1 MSLTLPSAYSS
12 ALEKTIIKENW
23 IIQLYYD
30 GGSSFTPIAL
40 SDTTVNSVFYQGV
53 ITNRPSVRTS
63 ISLEQ
68 SKAKTSNMSL
78 TIANFKYNNVDFSAE
93 LFLGTRKYINRTV
106 RVYSQL
112 NDESS
117 LSNCL
122 QIYEGRLIDISHD
135 DKIVNLNI
143 TEQRPYDFISIPQAR
158 TNRTKNYYTLAYGDY
173 TPNNSTRNSQA
184 FCHEKKLYPVRVDR
198 LSATH
203 LIAIQERALDGN
215 SGNEGRLHYYEKNAD
230 AFVPLTLENNT
241 FNNISISTHD
251 PNGNAIRIDND
262 LYRGFICKPT
272 GLSDE
277 NDSSAWNNL
286 GDAFDVV
293 GDDSSYSS
301 GARETLQRTNNGTFN
316 SPIFFDVPEIE
327 GEISSMKMKVRYRLD
342 VDLQVGGNADYTVSF
357 TNETPTSFGGS
368 NQMIKQIDE
377 SSATQDTGNVISSL
391 LDMDSFLSTN
401 DNKLL
406 TPIKLNIQLVYSS
419 GFGSVTADIYIYDVH
434 IYVKSAL
441 DILGNRDA
449 SLKIANDI
457 EYLYVGANGLTESY
471 SGSNNSIAY
480 GHEAHRDLLVRYT
493 GYTTTDPENWS
504 SLDTDRVT
512 SNWKIRYWLDKPT
525 DLIKILDKLAYE
537 FAFIFKFRPD
547 GTGSYVHIKQTSELS
562 AVQTLNKDDIKNLNI
577 TNTSFRN
584 LITKMEINFQR
595 HPADGKYL
603 ETVTGTN
610 STARTN
616 FNIQTKENIKKV
628 DLDMNVGTPSTTPQS
643 DPNNDFYSYYDN
655 ILGDIYKQVS
665 CEIVNPNKGYN
676 LETGDII
683 QFSNTAGD
691 MPINPFGGDWTN
703 YYMITQ
709 LNRLPNKVNI
719 VAREVG

>member
-1 MSLTLPSAYSS
+1 MSLTLPSAYST

-30 GGSSFTPIAL
+30 DGSSFTPIAL
-40 SDTTVNSVFYQGV
+40 SDTTVDSVFYQGV
-53 ITNRPSVRTS
+53 VTNRPSVRTS
-63 ISLEQ
+63 ISLEN
-68 SKAKTSNMSL
+68 SKSKTSNISL
-78 TIANFKYNNVDFSAE
+78 TIANFKYNDADFSAE

-106 RVYSQL
+106 KVYSQL
-112 NDESS
+112 NDEST

-122 QIYEGRLIDISHD
+122 QIYQGRLIDISHD
-135 DKIVNLNI
+135 DKIINLNI
-143 TEQRPYDFISIPQAR
+143 TEQRPWDFISIPQLK
-158 TNRTKNYYTLAYGDY
+158 TDRTKNYYTLAYGDY
-173 TPNNSTRNSQA
+173 TPNSSTRDSQA
-184 FCHEKKLYPVRVDR
+184 FCHEKKLYPVKVDR

-230 AFVPLTLENNT
+230 AFVPLTLTNNAY
-241 FNNISISTHD
+241 NNVSISTHD

-272 GLSDE
+272 GLNDE
-277 NDSSAWNNL
+277 TDPSLWNDPENS
-286 GDAFDVV
+286 FDVI
-293 GDDSSYSS
+293 GDDSSYSTGS
-301 GARETLQRTNNGTFN
+301 RETFVATSSSTQSSEL
-316 SPIFFDVPEIE
+316 IFDVPEVE
-327 GEISSMKMKVRYRLD
+327 GRISSMKLKVRYRVD
-342 VDLQVGGNADYTVSF
+342 VDKVGSPNYAVTLENTTPEDYSGSADT
-357 TNETPTSFGGS
+357 
-368 NQMIKQIDE
+368 IKTITQT
-377 SSATQDTGNVISSL
+377 SATQDTGTVISSL
-391 LDMDSFLSTN
+391 INMDSFLSGN

-406 TPIKLNIQLVYSS
+406 NPIKLNAELVFGGGS
-419 GFGSVTADIYIYDVH
+419 GVVTANFYIYDVH

-441 DILGNRDA
+441 DVAGNRDA
-449 SLKIANDI
+449 SKKTANDI

-471 SGSNNSIAY
+471 SGSNNSVSY

-504 SLDTDRVT
+504 ALNTDRAT
-512 SNWKIRYWLDKPT
+512 SNWKIRYWLDEPT
-525 DLIKILDKLAYE
+525 DLIKILDKLSYE

-547 GTGSYVHIKQTSELS
+547 GTGSYIHIKQTSELS
-562 AVQTLNKDDIKNLNI
+562 AVQTLNKDDIINLKI
-577 TNTSFRN
+577 TNTSFKN
-584 LITKMEINFQR
+584 LMTKMEINYAR
-595 HPADGKYL
+595 HPADSKYL

-665 CEIVNPNKGYN
+665 CEIVNPNKSYN

-683 QFSNTAGD
+683 QFSNSTGE
-691 MPINPFGGDWTN
+691 MPINPFGGNWTN

>member
-40 SDTTVNSVFYQGV
+40 SDTTVDSVFYQGV
-53 ITNRPSVRTS
+53 VANRPSVRTS

-68 SKAKTSNMSL
+68 SKAKTSNISL
-78 TIANFKYNNVDFSAE
+78 TIANFKYNNADFSAE

-106 RVYSQL
+106 KVYSQL

-122 QIYEGRLIDISHD
+122 QIYQGRLIDISHD
-135 DKIVNLNI
+135 DKIINLNI

-158 TNRTKNYYTLAYGDY
+158 TERTRNYYTLAYGDY
-173 TPNNSTRNSQA
+173 TPNSSTRDSQA
-184 FCHEKKLYPVRVDR
+184 FCHEKKLYPVKVDR

-203 LIAIQERALDGN
+203 LIALQERALDGN

-230 AFVPLTLENNT
+230 AFVPLTLSNNSY
-241 FNNISISTHD
+241 NNVSISTHD

-272 GLSDE
+272 GLNDE
-277 NDSSAWNNL
+277 TDPSLWNNPEF
-286 GDAFDVV
+286 AFDVI
-293 GDDSSYSS
+293 GDDSTYST
-301 GARETLQRTNNGTFN
+301 GTRETLVATGSSTQ
-316 SPIFFDVPEIE
+316 SSELIFDVPDIE
-327 GEISSMKMKVRYRLD
+327 GEISSMKMKVRYRVD
-342 VDLQVGGNADYTVSF
+342 VDKSGSPVYAVTLENTTPEDYSGSADTIVNI
-357 TNETPTSFGGS
+357 TQTSG
-368 NQMIKQIDE
+368 
-377 SSATQDTGNVISSL
+377 TQDTGDVISSL
-391 LDMDSFLSTN
+391 INMDSFLSGN

-406 TPIKLNIQLVYSS
+406 NPIKLNAELVFGGGS
-419 GFGSVTADIYIYDVH
+419 GVVTANFYVYDVH

-441 DILGNRDA
+441 DIAGSRDA
-449 SLKIANDI
+449 SKKIVNDI

-504 SLDTDRVT
+504 SLNTDRAT
-512 SNWKIRYWLDKPT
+512 SNWKIRYWLDEPT

-562 AVQTLNKDDIKNLNI
+562 AVQTLNKNDIKNLNI

-584 LITKMEINFQR
+584 LITKMEINYER

-628 DLDMNVGTPSTTPQS
+628 DLEMNVGTPSTTPQS

>member
-40 SDTTVNSVFYQGV
+40 SDTTVDSVFYQGV
-53 ITNRPSVRTS
+53 VTNRPSVRTS

-68 SKAKTSNMSL
+68 SKAKTSNISL
-78 TIANFKYNNVDFSAE
+78 TIANFKYNNADFSAE

-106 RVYSQL
+106 KVYSQL

-122 QIYEGRLIDISHD
+122 QIYQGRLIDISHD
-135 DKIVNLNI
+135 DKIINLNI

-158 TNRTKNYYTLAYGDY
+158 TERTRNYYTLAYGDY
-173 TPNNSTRNSQA
+173 TPNSSTRDSQA
-184 FCHEKKLYPVRVDR
+184 FCHEKKLYPVKVDR

-203 LIAIQERALDGN
+203 LIALQERALDGN

-230 AFVPLTLENNT
+230 AFVPLTLSNNSY
-241 FNNISISTHD
+241 NNVSISTHD

-272 GLSDE
+272 GLNDE
-277 NDSSAWNNL
+277 TDPSLWNNPEF
-286 GDAFDVV
+286 AFDVI
-293 GDDSSYSS
+293 GDDSTYST
-301 GARETLQRTNNGTFN
+301 GTRETLVATGSSTQ
-316 SPIFFDVPEIE
+316 SSELIFDVPDIE
-327 GEISSMKMKVRYRLD
+327 GEISSMKMKVRYRVD
-342 VDLQVGGNADYTVSF
+342 VDKSGSPVYAVTLENTTPEDYSGSADTIVNI
-357 TNETPTSFGGS
+357 TQTSG
-368 NQMIKQIDE
+368 
-377 SSATQDTGNVISSL
+377 TQDTGDVISSL
-391 LDMDSFLSTN
+391 INMDSFLSGN

-406 TPIKLNIQLVYSS
+406 NPIKLNAELVFGGGS
-419 GFGSVTADIYIYDVH
+419 GVVTANFYVYDVH

-441 DILGNRDA
+441 DIAGSRDA
-449 SLKIANDI
+449 SKKIVNDI

-504 SLDTDRVT
+504 SLNTDRAT
-512 SNWKIRYWLDKPT
+512 SNWKIRYWLDEPT

-562 AVQTLNKDDIKNLNI
+562 AVQTLNKNDIKNLNI

-584 LITKMEINFQR
+584 LITKMEINYER

-628 DLDMNVGTPSTTPQS
+628 DLEMNVGTPSTTPQS

>member
-1 MSLTLPSAYSS
+1 MSLTLPSAYSN

-30 GGSSFTPIAL
+30 DGSSFTPIAL
-40 SDTTVNSVFYQGV
+40 SDTTVDSVFYQGV
-53 ITNRPSVRTS
+53 VTNRPSVRTS

-68 SKAKTSNMSL
+68 SKAKTSNISL
-78 TIANFKYNNVDFSAE
+78 TIANFKYNNADFSAE

-106 RVYSQL
+106 KVYSQL

-117 LSNCL
+117 LSSCL
-122 QIYEGRLIDISHD
+122 QIYQGRLIDISHD
-135 DKIVNLNI
+135 DKIINLNI

-158 TNRTKNYYTLAYGDY
+158 TERTRNYYTLAYGDY
-173 TPNNSTRNSQA
+173 TPNSSTRDSQS
-184 FCHEKKLYPVRVDR
+184 FCHEKKLYPIKVDR

-203 LIAIQERALDGN
+203 LIALQERALDGN

-230 AFVPLTLENNT
+230 AFVPLTLLNNSY
-241 FNNISISTHD
+241 NNVSISTHD

-272 GLSDE
+272 GLNDE
-277 NDSSAWNNL
+277 TDPSLWNDPRNS
-286 GDAFDVV
+286 FDVI
-293 GDDSSYSS
+293 GDDSSYSTGS
-301 GARETLQRTNNGTFN
+301 RETLVASSSSTQ
-316 SPIFFDVPEIE
+316 SSELIFDVPDVE
-327 GEISSMKMKVRYRLD
+327 GKISSMKMKVRYRVD
-342 VDLQVGGNADYTVSF
+342 VDKSGSPVYAVTLENTTPEDYSGSADTIVNITQLGG
-357 TNETPTSFGGS
+357 
-368 NQMIKQIDE
+368 
-377 SSATQDTGNVISSL
+377 TQDTGTVISSL
-391 LDMDSFLSTN
+391 INMDSFLSGN

-406 TPIKLNIQLVYSS
+406 NPIKLNAELAYAGGS
-419 GFGSVTADIYIYDVH
+419 GSVTANFYVYDVH
-434 IYVKSAL
+434 IYVKTAL
-441 DILGNRDA
+441 DVAGNRDV
-449 SLKIANDI
+449 SKKIANDI

-471 SGSNNSIAY
+471 SGSNNSISY
-480 GHEAHRDLLVRYT
+480 GHEAHRDLLIRYA
-493 GYTTTDPENWS
+493 GYTTTDPQNWS
-504 SLDTDRVT
+504 DLNTDRTT
-512 SNWKIRYWLDKPT
+512 SNWKIRYWLDEPI
-525 DLIKILDKLAYE
+525 DLLKTLDKLAYE

-562 AVQTLNKDDIKNLNI
+562 AVQTLNKNDIKKLNI

-584 LITKMEINFQR
+584 LITKMEINYER

-603 ETVTGTN
+603 KTVTGTN

-628 DLDMNVGTPSTTPQS
+628 DLEMNVGTPSTTPQS

-683 QFSNTAGD
+683 QFSNTGD

>member
-40 SDTTVNSVFYQGV
+40 SDTTIDSVFYQGV
-53 ITNRPSVRTS
+53 VTNRPSVRTS

-68 SKAKTSNMSL
+68 SKAKTSNISL
-78 TIANFKYNNVDFSAE
+78 TIANFKYNNADFSAE

-106 RVYSQL
+106 KVYSQL

-122 QIYEGRLIDISHD
+122 QIYQGRLIDISHD
-135 DKIVNLNI
+135 DKIINLNI

-158 TNRTKNYYTLAYGDY
+158 TERTRNYYTLAYGDY
-173 TPNNSTRNSQA
+173 TPNSSTRDSQA
-184 FCHEKKLYPVRVDR
+184 FCHEKKLYPVKVDR

-203 LIAIQERALDGN
+203 LIALQERALDGN

-230 AFVPLTLENNT
+230 AFVPLTLSNNSY
-241 FNNISISTHD
+241 NNVSISTHD

-272 GLSDE
+272 GLNDE
-277 NDSSAWNNL
+277 TDPSLWNNPEF
-286 GDAFDVV
+286 AFDVI
-293 GDDSSYSS
+293 GDDSTYST
-301 GARETLQRTNNGTFN
+301 GTRETLVATGSSTQ
-316 SPIFFDVPEIE
+316 SSELIFDVPDIE
-327 GEISSMKMKVRYRLD
+327 GEISSMKMKVRYRVD
-342 VDLQVGGNADYTVSF
+342 VDKSGSPVYAVTLENTTPEDYSGSADTIVNI
-357 TNETPTSFGGS
+357 TQTSG
-368 NQMIKQIDE
+368 
-377 SSATQDTGNVISSL
+377 TQDTGDVISSL
-391 LDMDSFLSTN
+391 INMDSFLSGN

-406 TPIKLNIQLVYSS
+406 NPIKLNAELVFGGGS
-419 GFGSVTADIYIYDVH
+419 GVVTANFYVYDVH

-441 DILGNRDA
+441 DIAGSRDA
-449 SLKIANDI
+449 SKKIVNDI

-504 SLDTDRVT
+504 SLNTDRAT
-512 SNWKIRYWLDKPT
+512 SNWKIRYWLDEPT

-562 AVQTLNKDDIKNLNI
+562 AVQTLNKNDIKNLNI

-584 LITKMEINFQR
+584 LITKMEINYER

-628 DLDMNVGTPSTTPQS
+628 DLEMNVGTPSTTPQS

>member
-1 MSLTLPSAYSS
+1 MSLTLPSAYST
-12 ALEKTIIKENW
+12 ALEKTVIKENW

-30 GGSSFTPIAL
+30 DGSSFTPIAL
-40 SDTTVNSVFYQGV
+40 SDTTVGSVFYQGV
-53 ITNRPSVRTS
+53 VTNRPSVRTS
-63 ISLEQ
+63 ISLED
-68 SKAKTSNMSL
+68 SKSKTSNISL
-78 TIANFKYNNVDFSAE
+78 TIANFKYNDADFSAE

-106 RVYSQL
+106 KVYSQL
-112 NDESS
+112 NDEST

-122 QIYEGRLIDISHD
+122 QIYQGRLIDISHD

-143 TEQRPYDFISIPQAR
+143 TEQRPYDFINIPQLR
-158 TNRTKNYYTLAYGDY
+158 TDRTRNYYTLAYGDY
-173 TPNNSTRNSQA
+173 TPNSSTRDSQA

-230 AFVPLTLENNT
+230 AFVPLTLTNNAY
-241 FNNISISTHD
+241 NNVSISTHD

-272 GLSDE
+272 GLNDE
-277 NDSSAWNNL
+277 TDPSLWNDPENS
-286 GDAFDVV
+286 FDVI
-293 GDDSSYSS
+293 GDDSSYSTGS
-301 GARETLQRTNNGTFN
+301 RETFVATSSSTQSSEL
-316 SPIFFDVPEIE
+316 IFDVPEVE
-327 GEISSMKMKVRYRLD
+327 GRISSMMLKVRYRVD
-342 VDLQVGGNADYTVSF
+342 VDKSGSPFYAVTLKNKTPEDYSGSADTIVNI
-357 TNETPTSFGGS
+357 TTTSG
-368 NQMIKQIDE
+368 
-377 SSATQDTGNVISSL
+377 TQDTGNVISSL
-391 LDMDSFLSTN
+391 IDMDSFLSGN

-406 TPIKLNIQLVYSS
+406 NPIKLNAELAYAGGS
-419 GFGSVTADIYIYDVH
+419 GTVTANFYVYDVH
-434 IYVKSAL
+434 IYIKTAL
-441 DILGNRDA
+441 DVAGNRDA
-449 SLKIANDI
+449 SKKTANDI
-457 EYLYVGANGLTESY
+457 EYLYLGANGLTESY
-471 SGSNNSIAY
+471 SGSNNSVSY
-480 GHEAHRDLLVRYT
+480 GHEAHRDLLVRFT

-504 SLDTDRVT
+504 ALNTDRAT
-512 SNWKIRYWLDKPT
+512 SNWKIRYWLDEPT

-584 LITKMEINFQR
+584 LITKMEINYER
-595 HPADGKYL
+595 HPAEGKYL

-665 CEIVNPNKGYN
+665 CEIVNPNKAYN

-683 QFSNTAGD
+683 QFSNSTGE

-719 VAREVG
+719 VVREVG

>member
-40 SDTTVNSVFYQGV
+40 SDTTVDSVFYQGV
-53 ITNRPSVRTS
+53 VTNRPSVRTS

-68 SKAKTSNMSL
+68 SRAKTSNISL
-78 TIANFKYNNVDFSAE
+78 TIANFKYNNADFSAE

-106 RVYSQL
+106 KVYSQL

-122 QIYEGRLIDISHD
+122 QIYQGRLIDISHD
-135 DKIVNLNI
+135 DKIINLNI

-158 TNRTKNYYTLAYGDY
+158 TERTRNYYTLAYGDY
-173 TPNNSTRNSQA
+173 TPNSSTRDSQA
-184 FCHEKKLYPVRVDR
+184 FCHEKKLYPVKVDR

-230 AFVPLTLENNT
+230 AFVPLTLSNNSY
-241 FNNISISTHD
+241 NNVSISTHD

-272 GLSDE
+272 GLNDE
-277 NDSSAWNNL
+277 TDPSLWNNPEF
-286 GDAFDVV
+286 AFDVI
-293 GDDSSYSS
+293 GDDSTYST
-301 GARETLQRTNNGTFN
+301 GARETLVATGSSTQ
-316 SPIFFDVPEIE
+316 SSELIFDVPDIE
-327 GEISSMKMKVRYRLD
+327 GEISSMKMKVRYRVD
-342 VDLQVGGNADYTVSF
+342 VDKSGSPIYAVTLENTTPEDYSGSADTIVNI
-357 TNETPTSFGGS
+357 TQTSG
-368 NQMIKQIDE
+368 
-377 SSATQDTGNVISSL
+377 TQDTGNVISSL
-391 LDMDSFLSTN
+391 INMDSFLSGN

-406 TPIKLNIQLVYSS
+406 NPIKLNAELVFGGGS
-419 GFGSVTADIYIYDVH
+419 GVVTANFYVYDVH

-441 DILGNRDA
+441 DIAGNRDA
-449 SLKIANDI
+449 SKKIANDI

-471 SGSNNSIAY
+471 SGSNNSIVY

-504 SLDTDRVT
+504 SLNTDRAT
-512 SNWKIRYWLDKPT
+512 SNWKIRYWLDEPT

-562 AVQTLNKDDIKNLNI
+562 AVQTLNKNDIKNLNI

-584 LITKMEINFQR
+584 LITKMEINYER

-628 DLDMNVGTPSTTPQS
+628 DLEMNVGTPSSTPQS

>member
-40 SDTTVNSVFYQGV
+40 SDTTVDSVFYQGV
-53 ITNRPSVRTS
+53 VTNRPSVRTS

-68 SKAKTSNMSL
+68 SKAKTSNISL
-78 TIANFKYNNVDFSAE
+78 TIANFKYNNADFSAE

-106 RVYSQL
+106 KVYSQL

-122 QIYEGRLIDISHD
+122 QIYQGRLIDISHD
-135 DKIVNLNI
+135 DKIINLNI

-158 TNRTKNYYTLAYGDY
+158 TERTRNYYTLAYGDY
-173 TPNNSTRNSQA
+173 TPNSSTRDSQA
-184 FCHEKKLYPVRVDR
+184 FCHEKKLYPVKVDR

-203 LIAIQERALDGN
+203 LIALQERALDGN

-230 AFVPLTLENNT
+230 AFVPLTLSNNSY
-241 FNNISISTHD
+241 NNVSISTHD

-272 GLSDE
+272 GLNDE
-277 NDSSAWNNL
+277 TDPSLWNNPEN
-286 GDAFDVV
+286 AFDVI
-293 GDDSSYSS
+293 GDDSTYST
-301 GARETLQRTNNGTFN
+301 GARETLVATGSSTQ
-316 SPIFFDVPEIE
+316 SSELIFDVPDIE
-327 GEISSMKMKVRYRLD
+327 GEISSMKMKVRYRVD
-342 VDLQVGGNADYTVSF
+342 VDKSGSPVYAVTLENTTPEDYSGSADTIVNI
-357 TNETPTSFGGS
+357 TDTSG
-368 NQMIKQIDE
+368 
-377 SSATQDTGNVISSL
+377 TQDTGDVISSL
-391 LDMDSFLSTN
+391 INMDSFLSGN

-406 TPIKLNIQLVYSS
+406 NPIKLNAELVFDDGS
-419 GFGSVTADIYIYDVH
+419 GVVTANFYVYDVH

-441 DILGNRDA
+441 DIAGSRDA
-449 SLKIANDI
+449 SKKIVNDI

-471 SGSNNSIAY
+471 SGSNNSIVY

-504 SLDTDRVT
+504 SLNTDRAT
-512 SNWKIRYWLDKPT
+512 SNWKIRYWLDEPT

-562 AVQTLNKDDIKNLNI
+562 AVQTLNKNDIKNLNI

-584 LITKMEINFQR
+584 LITKMEINYEK

-628 DLDMNVGTPSTTPQS
+628 DLEMNVGTPSTTPQS